1 MPVYIYKAKNDALDA
16 VNGQIEADSREQAV
30 DKISDMGLL
39 AVSVVPLQPTADV
52 PPASSVQRVRAIK
65 IGSLDIDVF
74 TRQLA
79 SLIKAG
85 VPLLRALA
93 LIGRQTGHNALTGVA
108 GALEQHV
115 RDGKM
120 LSGAL
125 AAYPSVFNN
134 LYLNMIRA
142 GERSGTLG
150 EVLFALADYRQKE
163 QDVRQKIMAA
173 LAYPLLMITVGFATI
188 FVMLTFFLPK
198 FIVLFEDMNQTLP
211 LATRMLIG
219 LSTFMAANWA
229 WFILAGLLVFMMI
242 DGARHGGKK
251 KMILD
256 MIKLRVPFVKIFVRN
271 AEIARFSRTLGLLIR
286 SGIPVCEGLEL
297 ATEVL
302 DNDMLKSRLRQ
313 ARLDIMNQ
321 GSSLSAS
328 LSNIEVFPDFALNM
342 IAVGEESGK
351 LEWSLTDIS
360 DVYEREVEQALK
372 IATTLL
378 EPILILIIG
387 AFVGFI
393 VVAMLLPVFNMGVG
407 THLR

>member
-1 MPVYIYKAKNDALDA
+1 MDA